1 MSGNQS
7 FRSAVQRVFQKPQ
20 FLLGII
26 IVFTL
31 LTISI
36 NSGAYFFGLVVV
48 AILLWGNEW
57 KWRTINFV
65 RVSNWMKLLMDA
77 FIWTLVSFFIID
89 IIFTP
94 LSELLLDTN
103 IDLASFDHLRGNLT
117 NYIIFLCLMWV
128 VAAFGEEFVYRG
140 LIQNQLSKLF
150 GGTNYAPYMALIVTS
165 VLFGL
170 AHRYQGV
177 SGMLTTGLM
186 GLIIGWLFIKSPNRL
201 WLCILVHG
209 LYDTLGL
216 TLIFLDQER
225 LLVDMVKSIFSN

>member
-77 FIWTLVSFFIID
+77 IIWTLVSFFIID
-89 IIFTP
+89 IIFT
-94 LSELLLDTN
+94 
-103 IDLASFDHLRGNLT
+103 
-117 NYIIFLCLMWV
+117 V
-128 VAAFGEEFVYRG
+128 VR
-140 LIQNQLSKLF
+140 
-150 GGTNYAPYMALIVTS
+150 
-165 VLFGL
+165 
-170 AHRYQGV
+170 
-177 SGMLTTGLM
+177 
-186 GLIIGWLFIKSPNRL
+186 
-201 WLCILVHG
+201 
-209 LYDTLGL
+209 
-216 TLIFLDQER
+216 
-225 LLVDMVKSIFSN
+225 